1 MNCVIVARREQKSF
15 STSNVQN
22 NKNEI
27 KDSLKRIL
35 TLSSSNSSLKSIPED
50 NIENK
55 SENIG
60 RSIRG
65 STVAVQTNK
74 TGNQDSKTCFIS
86 LNSDNEINNK
96 NNNDEVFEESS
107 KNNPTSSIPALNQYR
122 KKNIIATVNVQKR
135 RKYTNLFVNSRG
147 VCSK

>member
-1 MNCVIVARREQKSF
+1 MNCVIVPRRELKSF
-15 STSNVQN
+15 STSNVRN

-50 NIENK
+50 NVDNK
-55 SENIG
+55 PENIG

-74 TGNQDSKTCFIS
+74 TGNQDSKTSSIS
-86 LNSDNEINNK
+86 FKSDKEINSK

-107 KNNPTSSIPALNQYR
+107 KNDPTSVPAMNQYT
-122 KKNIIATVNVQKR
+122 KKNIIATVNVQTKR
-135 RKYTNLFVNSRG
+135 KCTNVFVNSRG

>member
-1 MNCVIVARREQKSF
+1 MNCVIVPRRELKSF

-50 NIENK
+50 NIDNK
-55 SENIG
+55 PENIG

-74 TGNQDSKTCFIS
+74 TGNQDSKTSSIS
-86 LNSDNEINNK
+86 FKSDKEINSK

-107 KNNPTSSIPALNQYR
+107 KNDLTSIPAMNQYT
-122 KKNIIATVNVQKR
+122 KKNIATVNIQTKR
-135 RKYTNLFVNSRG
+135 KCTNLFVNSRG